1 MIITKKAIPRR
12 TFLRGAGVMLALP
25 FLDAMVPALAGT
37 EKTAHEIGTRLG
49 IVYVP
54 NGVIMDKWTPK
65 SEGSNF
71 ELTPILEPLSAFRDQ
86 LVVLTGFTHK
96 EARQLPGEAAG
107 DHPRACATYLTG
119 VHPKA
124 TAGVDIRA
132 GVSMDQLAA
141 KELGKKTQLASLE
154 LGIESAEVLG
164 GCIGGYSCAYS
175 NTFSWRN
182 ATTPLPMENQPRRVF
197 ERLFGDSDSTDPT
210 EQRRSMQENQSI
222 LDFVMGE
229 TSRLFTKLGPG
240 DRTKVNQY
248 IEAIRDVERR
258 IQLAEQEAATPL
270 PKFERPNSIPG
281 TFTDH
286 ISLMFDLQ
294 VLAFQADL
302 TRVSSFMVG
311 HEMSSESYPEIG
323 FADPYHA
330 VTHHQGDVAKIAKCT
345 QINTFHIQRFA
356 YLLDRLR
363 STPDGDGSLLDHSI
377 ILYGSPLSDGNMHLT
392 NNLPVLIAG
401 EASGQI
407 KGGRHIRYS
416 ADTPMTNLFLT
427 MLDKLEVRVDSI
439 GDSTGRAEL

>member
-25 FLDAMVPALAGT
+25 FLDSMVPAIASTQSTAG
-37 EKTAHEIGTRLG
+37 KLGTRLG

-65 SEGSNF
+65 SEGANF

-132 GVSMDQLAA
+132 GVSMDQLTA

-197 ERLFGDSDSTDPT
+197 ERLFGDSESTDSA
-210 EQRRSMQENQSI
+210 EQRRSIEDNHSI
-222 LDFVMGE
+222 LDFMIGE
-229 TSRLFTKLGPG
+229 TSRLLSRLGPS

-248 IEAIRDVERR
+248 LEAIRDVERR
-258 IQLAEQEAATPL
+258 IQLTEQQSAAPL
-270 PKFERPNSIPG
+270 PKVERPNSIPA
-281 TFTDH
+281 TFTEH
-286 ISLMFDLQ
+286 INLMFDLQ

-330 VTHHQGDVAKIAKCT
+330 VTHHQGDFGKIAKCT

-356 YLLDRLR
+356 HLLERLK
-363 STPDGDGSLLDHSI
+363 STPDGDGSLLDHSM

-401 EASGQI
+401 GASGQI
-407 KGGRHIRYS
+407 KGGRHIRYTT
-416 ADTPMTNLFLT
+416 DTPMTNLFLT
-427 MLDKLEVRVDSI
+427 MLDKLDVHVDSI
-439 GDSTGRAEL
+439 GDSTARVEL